1 LGMSFR
7 RAFTLI
13 ELLVVIAIIAILAAM
28 LLPVLS
34 KSKDTAKTVYCL
46 NNLKQLDLVWLM
58 YKDDN
63 DENVVFCDFVSFGGG
78 PPPSTPWI
86 YGYVNVPTQGTNLSL
101 LQQGS
106 FYTYNKNLN
115 DYVCP
120 KDETGRMRTYSI
132 NSLLNGSHN
141 WNSNPSLHPMV
152 LKYSQILQSPVSCVT
167 LIDEN
172 ILSIDDGMF
181 TLNCDSPDQWQNYPS
196 SWHGRGDTLAFADG
210 HVEHWRWL
218 DGRTLL
224 LNSSSTS
231 TPNNPDLQR
240 LQAAISTK

>member
-1 LGMSFR
+1 MPLR

-28 LLPVLS
+28 LLPTLS
-34 KSKDTAKTVYCL
+34 KSKDTAKTVCCL

-63 DENVVFCDFVSFGGG
+63 QENIVFCDFVSFSGG
-78 PPPSTPWI
+78 PPPSTPWV
-86 YGYVNVPTQGTNLSL
+86 YGDINVPMQATNLSL

-106 FYTYNKNLN
+106 FYNYNKNLN
-115 DYVCP
+115 IYVCP

-132 NSLLNGSHN
+132 NSLMNGSHD
-141 WNSNPSLHPMV
+141 WNSNPTLHPMI
-152 LKYSQILQSPVSCVT
+152 LKYSQILQPPPALCMSF
-167 LIDEN
+167 IDEN

-181 TLNCDSPDQWQNYPS
+181 TLNVDDSSGWQNFPS
-196 SWHGRGDTLAFADG
+196 AWHGKGDTLAFADG
-210 HVEHWRWL
+210 HVEHWRWI
-218 DGRTLL
+218 DGRTLI
-224 LNSSSTS
+224 LNPSFTS

-240 LQAAISTK
+240 LQAVISTQ